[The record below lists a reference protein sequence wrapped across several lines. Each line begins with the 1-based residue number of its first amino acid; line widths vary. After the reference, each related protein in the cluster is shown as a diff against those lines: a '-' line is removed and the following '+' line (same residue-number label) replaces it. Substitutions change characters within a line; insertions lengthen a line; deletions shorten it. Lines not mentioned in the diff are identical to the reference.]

1 MRGKESIMSQ
11 ASANIVQCPAC
22 GTKNRIRPEKAGASA
37 KCGKCGTPL
46 PSAGEAKSHEAHIF
60 RCQACG
66 TKNRI
71 PADMINADVKC
82 GKCGTHLDT
91 EQLFVSQPMDVTDAG
106 FDTQVMKSPL
116 PVLVFAWAS
125 W

>member
-1 MRGKESIMSQ
+1 MNQTSDH
-11 ASANIVQCPAC
+11 IVQCPSC

-37 KCGKCGTPL
+37 KCGECGTPL
-46 PSAGEAKSHEAHIF
+46 PAEGPEAKRHDTHMF

-71 PADMINADVKC
+71 PANMVTDGVKC
-82 GKCGTHLDT
+82 GKCGAHLNT
-91 EQLFVSQPMDVTDAG
+91 KELFAPQPMEITDAD
-106 FDTQVMKSPL
+106 FESKVMKSPL
-116 PVLVFAWAS
+116 PVLLFAWAS